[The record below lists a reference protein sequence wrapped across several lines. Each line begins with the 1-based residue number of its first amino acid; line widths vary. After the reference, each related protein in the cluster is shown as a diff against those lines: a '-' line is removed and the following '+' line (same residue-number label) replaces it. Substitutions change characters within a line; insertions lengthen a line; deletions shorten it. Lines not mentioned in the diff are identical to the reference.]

1 MKDES
6 VKAAE
11 GLVIIR
17 GLYDIFDKVDCGPM
31 QRFRFHLFYRNID
44 GLWATLEKYD
54 EEKGRP
60 VGKLHAHSYEIDGDK
75 RVLELLYCEQCGTLF
90 YGGKRHAYREQG
102 MWKTDI
108 LPTSSNLEDLPERQS
123 QVMVEKRN
131 YHEFAIFYPVPS
143 SIRDVDRMLQEVG
156 VGLQHKISFNENRE
170 NLSCHWQLAFLDEK
184 RDTLLSLKMENNIPA
199 SEAFYILWK
208 LWMENKILMQL
219 SKLLHY
225 LAIVHIALQTDLEGH
240 SAHLLEDS
248 ELVSIKSLSY
258 MLANCSTSAYC
269 T

>member
-1 MKDES
+1 
-6 VKAAE
+6 
-11 GLVIIR
+11 
-17 GLYDIFDKVDCGPM
+17 
-31 QRFRFHLFYRNID
+31 
-44 GLWATLEKYD
+44 
-54 EEKGRP
+54 
-60 VGKLHAHSYEIDGDK
+60 
-75 RVLELLYCEQCGTLF
+75 
-90 YGGKRHAYREQG
+90 

-258 MLANCSTSAYC
+258 MLANCSTSC
-269 T
+269 LLHIIVSL